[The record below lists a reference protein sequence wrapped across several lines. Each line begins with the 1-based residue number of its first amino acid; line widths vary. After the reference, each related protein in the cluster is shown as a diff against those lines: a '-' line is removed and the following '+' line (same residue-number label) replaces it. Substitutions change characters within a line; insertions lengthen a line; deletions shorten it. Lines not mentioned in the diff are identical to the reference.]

1 MLFAGA
7 LEQGPG
13 PMGTAWYWAD
23 GSIAFPGFRGT
34 PTPSW
39 ASRVAQMVKNLPA
52 MQETRV
58 PPLGGEDPSEEE
70 MAIHSSVL
78 AWEIPWTEESGGL
91 QSMGLQRVGCD

>member
-1 MLFAGA
+1 MLFADA

-58 PPLGGEDPSEEE
+58 PSLGGEDPLEEE
-70 MAIHSSVL
+70 MAMHSSIL
-78 AWEIPWTEESGGL
+78 ARRISWTAESGRL
-91 QSMGLQRVGCD
+91 QSIGS

>member
-58 PPLGGEDPSEEE
+58 PSLGLEYPLEEE
-70 MAIHSSVL
+70 MATHSSIL
-78 AWEIPWTEESGGL
+78 AWQIPRVEKPRGL
-91 QSMGLQRVGCD
+91 QSMGLLDTME